1 MHRMR
6 TSLITALAST
16 LVFAGCNSGNG
27 VSTPPMAEDEAAA
40 DAHVIHL
47 DGPRELVTRDGAFI
61 VTWMPIDGA
70 IPINDHFEVDLTLTR
85 NDEARTPVPGAT
97 VSMTCFM
104 PEHGHGMLR
113 EPRSED
119 LGGGHY
125 RIRGFLLHMDGHWTV
140 SITIVVDRLAATADD
155 ELNL

>member
-1 MHRMR
+1 MR
-6 TSLITALAST
+6 SSMITALASM
-16 LVFAGCNSGNG
+16 LVFAACNSSGD
-27 VSTPPMAEDEAAA
+27 VSTPPAAEDAAMP

-47 DGPRELVTRDGAFI
+47 DGPRELVTRDGAFLI
-61 VTWMPIDGA
+61 TWMPIDGA

-119 LGGGHY
+119 LGDGHY
-125 RIRGFLLHMDGHWTV
+125 RIRGFLLHMDGYWTV
-140 SITIVVDRLAATADD
+140 SITVVVDRLAATADD